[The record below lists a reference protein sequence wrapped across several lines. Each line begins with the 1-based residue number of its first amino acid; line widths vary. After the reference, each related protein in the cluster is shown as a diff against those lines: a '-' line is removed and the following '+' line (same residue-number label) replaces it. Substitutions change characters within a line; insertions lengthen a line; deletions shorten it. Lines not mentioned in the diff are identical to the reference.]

1 MAQQVIYD
9 PYQGWMF
16 EPIEVVYQRPPAVTD
31 PKSMAV
37 KSETPEDRERLW
49 QAVIDSARGT

>member
-1 MAQQVIYD
+1 
-9 PYQGWMF
+9 MF